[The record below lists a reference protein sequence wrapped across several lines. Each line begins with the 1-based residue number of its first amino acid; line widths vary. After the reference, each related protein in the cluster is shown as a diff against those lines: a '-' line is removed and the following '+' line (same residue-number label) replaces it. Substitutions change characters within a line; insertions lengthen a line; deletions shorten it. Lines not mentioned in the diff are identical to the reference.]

1 LGCGDLSPLWFRAAL
16 AAHLRKIWS
25 RQVATEI
32 SAATGRRTPK
42 FEGVMM
48 SSVQPV
54 EENTTRKYQLLID
67 GQWVDAASGKTFT
80 TPNPATGQ
88 TLAEIAEADKE
99 DIDRAVTAARK
110 AFEGKWSK
118 VSARDR
124 GRMLYKLSQ
133 LIEEHTPELA
143 ALETADNGKPI
154 KESTYVDLPQVA
166 ENFEYFAGWATKIEG
181 ETIPVPGQMFNYT
194 LREPVGVCGQII
206 PWNFPLLMAAWKLAP
221 ALAAGNTIVLKPAEQ
236 TPVNA
241 MELGK
246 LIQEAGFPDG
256 VVNIVPGYGETAGA
270 ALASHPGI
278 DKVAFTGST
287 EVGKLIAKAASDNLT
302 TVSLELGGKAP
313 NIVFADAD
321 IEQAVNGAM
330 MGIFFNQGQ
339 VCCAGSRLFVQD
351 SVKDQFLDR
360 LKEKSAKIVVG
371 DPMDKGTHMGPQVSQ
386 EQLNRVK
393 SYSDIARSEGATVV
407 AGGECPTLP
416 GAFQN
421 GYFYQPTIFSDVK
434 NKMRIAQEEIF
445 GPVVSVISFENEDD
459 LIKQANETI
468 YGLSAGIWTTNIT
481 RAHRFAKEIK
491 AGVIWI
497 NTYNM
502 FNAASP
508 FGGYKQSGY
517 GREMGKH
524 ALEMYTNVKSVWVDL
539 SGKPIGWFGK

>member
-1 LGCGDLSPLWFRAAL
+1 
-16 AAHLRKIWS
+16 
-25 RQVATEI
+25 
-32 SAATGRRTPK
+32 
-42 FEGVMM
+42 M
-48 SSVQPV
+48 SSVQTV
-54 EENTTRKYQLLID
+54 EATTPRKYQLLID
-67 GQWVDAASGKTFT
+67 GQWVDAESGKTFS
-80 TPNPATGQ
+80 TPNPSTGE
-88 TLAEIAEADKE
+88 TLAEVAEADKA
-99 DIDRAVTAARK
+99 DIDKAVAAARR

-118 VSARDR
+118 ISARDR

-133 LIEEHTPELA
+133 LIEEQSKELA
-143 ALETADNGKPI
+143 ALETADNGKPLR
-154 KESTYVDLPQVA
+154 ESAYVDLPQVA

-221 ALAAGNTIVLKPAEQ
+221 ALAAGNTVVLKPAEQ

-270 ALASHPGI
+270 ALAAHPGI

-287 EVGKLIAKAASDNLT
+287 EVGKLIAKAAAENLT
-302 TVSLELGGKAP
+302 KVSLELGGKAP

-321 IEQAVNGAM
+321 IDQAVNGAM

-339 VCCAGSRLFVQD
+339 VCCAGSRIFLEEK
-351 SVKDQFLDR
+351 VKDEFLGR
-360 LKEKSAKIVVG
+360 FKEKAERIKVG
-371 DPMDKGTHMGPQVSQ
+371 DPMDKSTLMGPQVSE
-386 EQLNRVK
+386 EQLNKIK
-393 SYSDIARSEGATVV
+393 SYVGVAREEGATVF
-407 AGGECPTLP
+407 AGGEQPKFE
-416 GAFQN
+416 GALQN
-421 GYFYQPTIFSDVK
+421 GYFFQPTIFSEV
-434 NKMRIAQEEIF
+434 NNSMRVAQEEIF
-445 GPVVSVISFENEDD
+445 GPVSSVITFDNDDD
-459 LIKQANETI
+459 LIRQANETM
-468 YGLSAGIWTTNIT
+468 YGLSAGVWTRDIT
-481 RAHRFAKEIK
+481 RAHRFARAVK
-491 AGVIWI
+491 AGVVWI

-502 FNAASP
+502 MNAASP

-524 ALEMYTNVKSVWVDL
+524 ALELYTQVKSVWVDL